1 MRRSRR
7 VRRPA
12 AARWDLWPPVL
23 MIVDAVN
30 LTLREQLR
38 MPENLAGTLLNSARD
53 TVYAISDSGLV
64 ILPVGSLNG
73 AHRLAA
79 SREDIVF
86 RGSFCDRQAGLQD
99 VIVSHPRGGGTEFT
113 VSTTTPGVSPS
124 PASRNPAR

>member
-1 MRRSRR
+1 M
-7 VRRPA
+7 
-12 AARWDLWPPVL
+12 
-23 MIVDAVN
+23 
-30 LTLREQLR
+30 
-38 MPENLAGTLLNSARD
+38 NSARD

-99 VIVSHPRGGGTEFT
+99 VIVSDPGGGVTDFT
-113 VSTTTPGVSPS
+113 ISTTTPGISIS
-124 PASRNPAR
+124 PASGTTPVTVHVAVDAIFCRPAGHRHRLHRSRP